1 MKTRM
6 VYQNILLETRDRISV
21 LTINRPDKRNF
32 GISIASD
39 TGDAVRGISG
49 RRKNL
54 RFNFSS
60 VLNF

>member
-39 TGDAVRGISG
+39 GDAVRGISG